1 MKTTNKLDALTK
13 KKKTQLGDKLKKMV
27 NNNKDKNISDI
38 ILDEH
43 DSLKLA
49 RLCKKDGFKY
59 NEILC
64 KIIQCHSEM
73 A

>member
-1 MKTTNKLDALTK
+1 
-13 KKKTQLGDKLKKMV
+13 MV

-49 RLCKKDGFKY
+49 RLCQKDGFKY